1 MLRLTLFRHG
11 KSSWD
16 DVDID
21 DFERPLAPR
30 GLRDVPEM
38 GRRLARLGNPPGLII
53 SSPARRALSTARA
66 IAREVGCREDR
77 IVEESGL
84 YLAAPQQILAILQRA
99 AHAPEHIL
107 LVGHNPGFT
116 DLANMLD
123 EVRIDN
129 MPTAAMLIVEFDV
142 PRWADIVPAQ
152 ARFIG
157 FDFPKRRPA

>member
-16 DVDID
+16 DVDIN

-38 GRRLARLGNPPGLII
+38 GRRLAALGKPPALII

-66 IAREVGCREDR
+66 IAREVDCREER
-77 IVEESGL
+77 IVEEPGL
-84 YLAAPQQILAILQRA
+84 YLAAPQQILAILQGA
-99 AHAPEHIL
+99 ADAPDHIL

-123 EVRIDN
+123 DVRINN

-142 PRWADIVPAQ
+142 PRWADIIPAQ
-152 ARFIG
+152 ARFIA
-157 FDFPKRRPA
+157 FDYPKKRPA